1 MVEGTGRPVG
11 DQGLPSDLSIE
22 GSSGTSAGGFLEFAD
37 FPRDELLYFLVGRW
51 WPSANFLVV
60 DE

>member
-1 MVEGTGRPVG
+1 MVEGAGQPVG

-22 GSSGTSAGGFLEFAD
+22 RSSGTSAGGFLEFAD
-37 FPRDELLYFLVGRW
+37 FSRDELPYFLIGRW
-51 WPSANFLVV
+51 RPSANLLVV